1 MEVVARRGGWSPPA
15 PPLDPPLLI
24 WMVWTRPCTRTSP
37 VATQVSG
44 GGGLL
49 GSAPGGGGGSGV
61 RQHRAAARVLASD
74 VQEIEGD

>member
-1 MEVVARRGGWSPPA
+1 M
-15 PPLDPPLLI
+15 

-37 VATQVSG
+37 VASQVSG
-44 GGGLL
+44 GGGLLGSAPGGGLL